1 MENIAFIRHHDAGH
15 QLRRIRP
22 DFLKHSRQPN
32 CVDCLSATAVDHF
45 NHALF
50 LSPQTNQTGLGF
62 SLSMAFVWTLIVIAL
77 ILLKI
82 SEIETM

>member
-1 MENIAFIRHHDAGH
+1 MRS
-15 QLRRIRP
+15 RIV
-22 DFLKHSRQPN
+22 L
-32 CVDCLSATAVDHF
+32 LSWISILLIDLIF
-45 NHALF
+45 SF
-50 LSPQTNQTGLGF
+50 FGLGF